1 MIYTQFFE
9 AYIDYCMWFYLQNK
23 FSGPARMIARGAEM
37 EEFMKQ
43 FSLNGIR
50 NPNIC
55 KPE

>member
-1 MIYTQFFE
+1 MISPW
-9 AYIDYCMWFYLQNK
+9 CMWVDYQVWLLVQMK
-23 FSGPARMIARGAEM
+23 FTTTATMIAQGAEM
-37 EEFMKQ
+37 EQFMKQ

>member
-1 MIYTQFFE
+1 MMSPWSMWVDYQVWLMIQ
-9 AYIDYCMWFYLQNK
+9 MK
-23 FSGPARMIARGAEM
+23 FMSPAAMIARGSEM
-37 EEFMKQ
+37 EQFMKQ

>member
-1 MIYTQFFE
+1 MMSPW
-9 AYIDYCMWFYLQNK
+9 CMWVDYQVWLLVQMK
-23 FSGPARMIARGAEM
+23 FMSPAAMIAKGAEM
-37 EEFMKQ
+37 ETFMKQ

>member
-1 MIYTQFFE
+1 MISPW
-9 AYIDYCMWFYLQNK
+9 CMWVDYQIWLMVQMK
-23 FSGPARMIARGAEM
+23 FMSPAAIMSQGAEM
-37 EEFMKQ
+37 EQFMKQ

>member
-1 MIYTQFFE
+1 MIQ
-9 AYIDYCMWFYLQNK
+9 MK
-23 FSGPARMIARGAEM
+23 FMSPAAMIAQGSEM
-37 EEFMKQ
+37 EQFMKK